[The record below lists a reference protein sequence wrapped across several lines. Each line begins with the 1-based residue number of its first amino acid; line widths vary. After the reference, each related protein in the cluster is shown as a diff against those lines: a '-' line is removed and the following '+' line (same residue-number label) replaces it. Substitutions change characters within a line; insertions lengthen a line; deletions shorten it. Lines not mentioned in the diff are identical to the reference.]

1 MKKYFLQRFS
11 NKHKYIVSRSTAA
24 AHDGGQNIGP
34 FKNFEEAKAAQKVEN
49 EKVEQQKSG
58 GEIPE

>member
-1 MKKYFLQRFS
+1 MSRF
-11 NKHKYIVSRSTAA
+11 TAA